1 MSRIIVTYLDQ
12 LNTLCEETGWT
23 LKEACIDSGVADTTF
38 YRWVNGQTSPRYKQ
52 AQIVSNFME
61 RYATTR

>member
-23 LKEACIDSGVADTTF
+23 LKEACIDSGIRDSTF
-38 YRWVNGQTSPRYKQ
+38 YRWKNKTHNPRLKEAETVAYHMLTYRR
-52 AQIVSNFME
+52 S
-61 RYATTR
+61 